1 LFDSRCQ
8 ELFFLISPNQ
18 KRISIRMNETSTDL
32 ISLFAKAIRDNW
44 NFRALSDY
52 GGSSFTYRE
61 IGEKV
66 LKIHDLFRKT
76 GIRKGDK
83 VALYGKN
90 SANWG
95 VLYISTVTY
104 GAVIVPILPDFKP
117 ADVHHIVTH
126 SDSLLLFSED
136 SLFGIL
142 DPKAMPK
149 VRKIL
154 SIQDLTDLFKRGDAP
169 EAEKPEEP
177 GAGFPDGITPEMISF
192 EPSQGDDIAVIS
204 YTSGTTGFSKGVVI
218 QHKSLLGNILY
229 AHRNMPL
236 NPKDQILSFL
246 PLAHTYGCAFE
257 FLFPFTLGCDIT
269 FLTNTP
275 SPKIIMQAFQEIKP
289 ALILSVPLVIEKI
302 YKSQL
307 IPALRKPAIKILSN
321 VPLLNQVVYSKIRKK
336 MVDVF
341 GGNFRELV
349 IGGAPFNSQAERF
362 FHKINFPFT
371 VGYGM
376 TECGPLIS
384 YASWKTT
391 ELGASGRVVDELEI
405 KIDSPD
411 PRKIAGEIM
420 VRGNHVMMG
429 YYKNEEATKAVLE
442 EDGWLHTGDLG
453 VIDPKGNIYIKGR
466 SKSMIL
472 GPSGKNIYP
481 EEIESILN
489 NRFLVMESLI
499 IERDHQLT
507 AVIYPD
513 ADAMEKAGVTKEKL
527 PEIFKGYLHDLNH
540 RLPKYMLVTGFE
552 ITETEFEKT
561 PKRSIKRF
569 LYQ

>member
-1 LFDSRCQ
+1 
-8 ELFFLISPNQ
+8 
-18 KRISIRMNETSTDL
+18 MNATSTDL
-32 ISLFAKAIRDNW
+32 ISLFANAIRDNW
-44 NFRALSDY
+44 EFRALSDY
-52 GGSSFTYRE
+52 GGNNFTYKE
-61 IGEKV
+61 VGERI
-66 LKIHDLFRKT
+66 LKIHQMFRKY
-76 GIRKGDK
+76 GIKKGDK
-83 VALYGKN
+83 IALFGKN

-95 VLYISTVTY
+95 VIYLSTVTY

-126 SDSLLLFSED
+126 SDSILLFAED
-136 SLFGIL
+136 SLFSSL
-142 DPKAMPK
+142 DTGAIPLI
-149 VRKIL
+149 RKIL
-154 SIQDLTDLFKRGDAP
+154 KIQDLSVLYKSGGSP
-169 EAEKPEEP
+169 VEKNIPKYATESLES
-177 GAGFPDGITPEMISF
+177 ITPEMINF
-192 EPSQGDDIAVIS
+192 EASGGEDIAVIS

-236 NPKDQILSFL
+236 NAKDRILSFL

-269 FLTNTP
+269 FLTKTP
-275 SPKIIMQAFQEIKP
+275 SPKIIMQAFQEIRP
-289 ALILSVPLVIEKI
+289 ELILSVPLVIEKI

-307 IPALRKPAIKILSN
+307 IPVLRKPAIRILSYI
-321 VPLLNQVVYSKIRKK
+321 PLLNQLIFRKIRKK

-362 FHKINFPFT
+362 FRKIRFPFT

-391 ELGASGRVVDELEI
+391 RLGASGRVVDELEI
-405 KIDSPD
+405 RIDSPE
-411 PRKIAGEIM
+411 PRKIPGEIL
-420 VRGNHVMMG
+420 VRGNHVMLG
-429 YYKNEEATKAVLE
+429 YYKNEEATRAILE
-442 EDGWLHTGDLG
+442 KDGWLHTGDLG
-453 VIDPKGNIYIKGR
+453 VIDAKENIHIRGR
-466 SKSMIL
+466 NKSMIL

-499 IERDHQLT
+499 IEREKSLI
-507 AVIYPD
+507 ALIFPD
-513 ADAMEKAGVTKEKL
+513 ADAMDRAGVTKEKL
-527 PEIFKGYLHDLNH
+527 PEIFQGYIHDLKH
-540 RLPKYMLVTGFE
+540 RLPKYIHVTGFE
-552 ITETEFEKT
+552 IAESEFEKT

-569 LYQ
+569 LYK